1 MYVVELWLNF
11 NFKDYEKRVL
21 FDNDVAD
28 VSKTFLG

>member
-11 NFKDYEKRVL
+11 NFKDYEKHVF